1 MATKDI
7 LGELAS
13 VLAETVGIIR
23 QLIAANAEQ
32 SGEIESLKV
41 DLDAKVAEIA
51 GFVADESSN
60 SEAATSL
67 LSELKLLKDEA
78 AAAIGQPVT
87 V

>member
-51 GFVADESSN
+51 GFVADVSSN

-78 AAAIGQPVT
+78 AAAIGQPV
-87 V
+87 VV

>member
-7 LGELAS
+7 LVELSA

-32 SGEIESLKV
+32 SGEIATLKV
-41 DLDAKVAEIA
+41 ELDGKVAEIA
-51 GFVADESSN
+51 TLVADETTN
-60 SEAATSL
+60 TEAATSL

-78 AAAIGQPVT
+78 AAAIGQPV
-87 V
+87 VV